1 MSDAFDSI
9 TSKRDELANRPDLLE
24 LLKATA
30 ASKAEVNTATARLEG
45 ELAALRA
52 LPRKG
57 MVSATA

>member
-30 ASKAEVNTATARLEG
+30 TSKAEVNIATARLEG

-52 LPRKG
+52 LPRKE
-57 MVSATA
+57 